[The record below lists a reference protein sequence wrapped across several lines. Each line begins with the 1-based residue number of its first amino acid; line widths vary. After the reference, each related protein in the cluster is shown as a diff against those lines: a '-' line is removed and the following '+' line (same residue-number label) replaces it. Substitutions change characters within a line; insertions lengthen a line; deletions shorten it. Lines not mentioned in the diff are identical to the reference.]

1 MNKIISNQFELF
13 IHSIN
18 LLFLLLSV
26 ILVIIYFDK
35 IKKIDPD
42 KWVYLFLISS
52 VAVSSFFIA
61 LKTYNK

>member
-61 LKTYNK
+61 LKSYD